1 MTLLS
6 KAFFTECGMFNDDVV
21 LQMVLVLATPT
32 LHLLTMDTYLP
43 ATQDYPTFSW
53 LCGKV
58 PLQVNVYNKLN
69 YNKSI
74 WQLIYL

>member
-43 ATQDYPTFSW
+43 ATQDYPTFS
-53 LCGKV
+53 
-58 PLQVNVYNKLN
+58 
-69 YNKSI
+69 
-74 WQLIYL
+74 